1 MIYQLSQQ
9 RTVTIGG
16 KKHTQVFSYCWKGA
30 AVLTSNQQLRNAAN
44 SNWSNQLDT
53 FNPTGS
59 TTTSWIYSQVL
70 QLPDNR
76 TSLNVSSP
84 YCDIILTAVD
94 LNNVNAPCTVK
105 LATTAEE
112 FHSTIATAIARLM
125 NITPPNARV
134 LIANAVIRVK
144 EA

>member
-9 RTVTIGG
+9 RTVTISG
-16 KKHTQVFSYCWKGA
+16 KKLSQVFSYCWKGA
-30 AVLTSNQQLRNAAN
+30 APLVYSNELQIAIQ
-44 SNWSNQLDT
+44 SNWRDQLEMFD
-53 FNPTGS
+53 PTGS
-59 TTTSWIYSQVL
+59 TTSRWVSSQVL

-76 TSLNVSSP
+76 TSLAVNSP

-105 LATTAEE
+105 V
-112 FHSTIATAIARLM
+112 STSYDKFQHDVGRAIARLID
-125 NITPPNARV
+125 ITPPSTRV
-134 LIANAVIRVK
+134 LITNAVIRVK

>member
-9 RTVTIGG
+9 RTVTING
-16 KKHTQVFSYCWKGA
+16 KKQTQVFSYVWKGA
-30 AVLTSNQQLRNAAN
+30 AKLTSNQQLRNAAN
-44 SNWSNQLDT
+44 NNWGNQLDT

-59 TTTSWIYSQVL
+59 TTSSWIYSQVM
-70 QLPDNR
+70 QLPDKG
-76 TSLNVSSP
+76 TSLAVNSP

-105 LATTAEE
+105 ISTSAEE
-112 FHSTIATAIARLM
+112 FHSNVSTAIARLM
-125 NITPPNARV
+125 NITPPSTRV
-134 LIANAVIRVK
+134 LITNAVIRVK

>member
-16 KKHTQVFSYCWKGA
+16 KKQTQVFSYVWKGA
-30 AVLTSNQQLRNAAN
+30 AELTSNQQLRNAAN
-44 SNWSNQLDT
+44 NNWGNQLDT

-59 TTTSWIYSQVL
+59 TTSSWIYSQVM
-70 QLPDNR
+70 QLPDKG
-76 TSLNVSSP
+76 TSLAVNSP

-105 LATTAEE
+105 ISTSAAE
-112 FHSTIATAIARLM
+112 FHTNVSTSIARLM
-125 NITPPNARV
+125 NITPPSARV
-134 LIANAVIRVK
+134 LITNAVIRVK
-144 EA
+144 EE

>member
-9 RTVTIGG
+9 RTVTISG

-30 AVLTSNQQLRNAAN
+30 AELTSNQQLRNAAN
-44 SNWSNQLDT
+44 YIWSNQLDT

-59 TTTSWIYSQVL
+59 TISSWIYSQVM
-70 QLPDNR
+70 QLPDKG
-76 TSLNVSSP
+76 TSLAVSSP

-94 LNNVNAPCTVK
+94 LNNINAPCTVK
-105 LATTAEE
+105 ISTSAEE
-112 FHSTIATAIARLM
+112 FHSNVSTAIARLM
-125 NITPPNARV
+125 NITPPSARV
-134 LIANAVIRVK
+134 LITNAVIRVK

>member
-9 RTVTIGG
+9 RTVTIAG
-16 KKHTQVFSYCWKGA
+16 KKQTQVFSYVWKGA
-30 AVLTSNQQLRNAAN
+30 AELTSNQQLRNAAN
-44 SNWSNQLDT
+44 NNWGNQLDT

-59 TTTSWIYSQVL
+59 TTSSWIYSQVM
-70 QLPDNR
+70 QLPDKG
-76 TSLNVSSP
+76 TSLAVNSP

-105 LATTAEE
+105 ISTSAEE
-112 FHSTIATAIARLM
+112 FHSNVSTAIARLM
-125 NITPPNARV
+125 NITPPSARV
-134 LIANAVIRVK
+134 LITNAVIRVK

>member
-9 RTVTIGG
+9 RTVTISG
-16 KKHTQVFSYCWKGA
+16 KKLSQVFSYCWKGA
-30 AVLTSNQQLRNAAN
+30 AELTSNQQLRNAAN
-44 SNWSNQLDT
+44 NNWSTQLDT

-59 TTTSWIYSQVL
+59 TTSSWIYSQVM
-70 QLPDNR
+70 QLPDNK
-76 TSLNVSSP
+76 TSLAVNSP

-105 LATTAEE
+105 ISTSASG
-112 FHSTIATAIARLM
+112 FHTDVATAIARLM
-125 NITPPNARV
+125 NITPPSARV
-134 LIANAVIRVK
+134 LITNATIRVK

>member
-9 RTVTIGG
+9 RTVTISG
-16 KKHTQVFSYCWKGA
+16 KKQTQVFSYVWKGA
-30 AVLTSNQQLRNAAN
+30 AELTSNQQLRNAAN
-44 SNWSNQLDT
+44 NNWGNQLDT

-59 TTTSWIYSQVL
+59 TTSSWIYSQVM
-70 QLPDNR
+70 QLPDKG
-76 TSLNVSSP
+76 TSLAVNSP

-105 LATTAEE
+105 ISTSAAE
-112 FHSTIATAIARLM
+112 FHTNVSVAIARLM
-125 NITPPNARV
+125 NITPPSARV
-134 LIANAVIRVK
+134 LITNAVIRVK

>member
-9 RTVTIGG
+9 RTVTING
-16 KKHTQVFSYCWKGA
+16 KKQTQVFSYCWKGA
-30 AVLTSNQQLRNAAN
+30 AVLTSNQQLQNAVN
-44 SNWSNQLDT
+44 NNWSIQLDT
-53 FNPTGS
+53 FNPTGA
-59 TTTSWIYSQVL
+59 TTSSWIYSQVL

-76 TSLNVSSP
+76 TTLAVNSP

-105 LATTAEE
+105 ISTSAAE
-112 FHSTIATAIARLM
+112 FQTHVSTAIARLM
-125 NITPPNARV
+125 NITPPNARI
-134 LIANAVIRVK
+134 LITNATIRVK

>member
-9 RTVTIGG
+9 RTVTVGN
-16 KKHTQVFSYCWKGA
+16 KKNTQMFSYCWKGA

-44 SNWSNQLDT
+44 NNWSNQLDT

-59 TTTSWIYSQVL
+59 TTSSWIYSQVL

-76 TSLNVSSP
+76 TSLDVNSP

-105 LATTAEE
+105 ISTSAEE
-112 FHSTIATAIARLM
+112 FHTNVSKAIARLM
-125 NITPPNARV
+125 NITPPSAHV
-134 LIANAVIRVK
+134 LITNAVIRVK